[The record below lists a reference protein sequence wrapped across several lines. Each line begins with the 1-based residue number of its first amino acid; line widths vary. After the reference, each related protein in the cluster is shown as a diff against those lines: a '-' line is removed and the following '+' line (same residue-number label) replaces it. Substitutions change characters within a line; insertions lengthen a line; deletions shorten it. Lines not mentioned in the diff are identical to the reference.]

1 VIIKVLSYLILS
13 YLIIIVVA
21 DLFQPAYFKPKTAK
35 FRYAI
40 QVEDLVSDL
49 AFDKFVR
56 VCDQL
61 ETFFSIETGRRQVRA
76 WLAFSCAS

>member
-1 VIIKVLSYLILS
+1 MCMVK
-13 YLIIIVVA
+13 
-21 DLFQPAYFKPKTAK
+21 AK

-40 QVEDLVSDL
+40 QVADL

-61 ETFFSIETGRRQVRA
+61 QLRFFGGQKQVADRFELSRQAAVPRLGLPLRA
-76 WLAFSCAS
+76 GQ